1 MWNRA
6 GKWCTTP
13 FLFLCLTVAVHA
25 QGRGQRGV
33 QSAKAVAPIDLT
45 GYWVSVV
52 SEDWRHRMTTPRKGD
67 YESLPLN
74 AEGRRVA
81 DTWDL
86 AKDNQA
92 GVQCKAFGIGRSEE
106 HTSELQSPCNLVC
119 RLLLEKKKV

>member
-1 MWNRA
+1 MITRRFQILLMVFFMTA
-6 GKWCTTP
+6 A
-13 FLFLCLTVAVHA
+13 VAHA
-25 QGRGQRGV
+25 QGRGQRGAPAA
-33 QSAKAVAPIDLT
+33 AKAVAPVELT

-92 GVQCKAFGIGRSEE
+92 AV
-106 HTSELQSPCNLVC
+106 
-119 RLLLEKKKV
+119 